1 MGFRITW
8 DANKIISDL
17 RACTAQAASTYND
30 GYSAWDCKKDL
41 LTVKYALD
49 EMLERCPNFST
60 VEDSFHEEMSKHKT
74 WKVLNDKM

>member
-8 DANKIISDL
+8 DADKIISDL
-17 RACTAQAASTYND
+17 RACTSQAVSTYND

-41 LTVKYALD
+41 LRVKYALD
-49 EMLERCPNFST
+49 EMLERCPTFST
-60 VEDSFHEEMSKHKT
+60 VEDSFHEDMSKQKT

>member
-8 DANKIISDL
+8 NADKIISDL
-17 RACTAQAASTYND
+17 RACTAQAVSKYND

-41 LTVKYALD
+41 LRVKYALD
-49 EMLERCPNFST
+49 EMLERCPTFST
-60 VEDSFHEEMSKHKT
+60 VEDSFHEDMSKQKT